1 MNNMR
6 ELAEIKR
13 FKIDNHN
20 ITTARF
26 IFEDFNIISIDY
38 NYNNN
43 YANVTLYYNLNKKT
57 FLYGYDRILT
67 DRQKRL
73 LENKIIKLYEVKVCE

>member
-1 MNNMR
+1 MR
-6 ELAEIKR
+6 ELMQIKH

-26 IFEDFNIISIDY
+26 IFENMDTIHVDY

-43 YANVTLYYNLNKKT
+43 YSNTTLYYDLTNKK

-67 DRQKRL
+67 PRQKQL
-73 LENKIIKLYEVKVCE
+73 LENKILKFYEVLENE